1 MAYLKFRNEGI
12 YLMLEN
18 SLWLRYNPEKTIREV
33 LVGLYGCAAV
43 EIEEDERE
51 LYASL
56 KRHLTKKELRMIMMH
71 EGGCTAEEIGA
82 EVALEGEALTKAQ
95 YKAYRKVRQDK
106 IRLEVRANKVKEE
119 KVETT
124 EEV

>member
-1 MAYLKFRNEGI
+1 
-12 YLMLEN
+12 MLEN

-33 LVGLYGCAAV
+33 LVGLYSCAAV

-56 KRHLTKKELRMIMMH
+56 KRHLTKKELRMIMMN
-71 EGGCTAEEIGA
+71 EGGCSVEEIGT
-82 EVALEGEALTKAQ
+82 EVGLEGEALTKAQ

-119 KVETT
+119 KVEIA